1 MNETDNEGDDVLLA
15 SLSAITEE
23 RDQAL
28 TLLART
34 SASLFRLLGPAE
46 NSTKM
51 LMAKWP
57 IGRAARN
64 QNKSVHPGYR
74 APDMTTHL
82 AMNSN
87 VCFQCRKKHCYHD
100 AGSASAR
107 LPKITPKSN
116 GRRPICL

>member
-46 NSTKM
+46 NSAKM
-51 LMAKWP
+51 LSTLRMLVELLGA
-57 IGRAARN
+57 GGGSRSAAAAAGPP
-64 QNKSVHPGYR
+64 QSSDDSLQPPCTLKPK
-74 APDMTTHL
+74 
-82 AMNSN
+82 
-87 VCFQCRKKHCYHD
+87 RK
-100 AGSASAR
+100 AEVVR
-107 LPKITPKSN
+107 
-116 GRRPICL
+116 